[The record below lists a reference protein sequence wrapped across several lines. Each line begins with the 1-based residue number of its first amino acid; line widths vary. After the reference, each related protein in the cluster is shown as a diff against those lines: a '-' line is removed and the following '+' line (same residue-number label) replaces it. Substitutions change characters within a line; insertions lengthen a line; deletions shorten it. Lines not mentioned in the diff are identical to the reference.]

1 MDFMNGKYSNK
12 SLPLIDVSRFVLF
25 LPGVPLV
32 NEFIGSET
40 LPYIRRKPYAPTSL
54 PFLLWLVILLLP
66 LIASAQ
72 SDQHYTMFMYNKL
85 LYNPAYTG
93 SRDVTSVNADYR
105 DQWNNI
111 DGAPK
116 TANISIDAPV
126 GSYMK
131 TFRKV
136 AVGFSLTN
144 ETLGVENNTTFKA
157 YYAYRIK
164 FNQFIL
170 SLGLSGG
177 GDLYSANYIKLH
189 IYQPNDPNF
198 AANVSNNFL
207 PNFGAGAYCYD
218 DKSYISLSAPNMLQ
232 DAYDK
237 KNDNVNNNIA
247 RQTRG
252 IYLGGGHVFTLN
264 ETFKL
269 LPQILVRY
277 ASEDAYT
284 LPVNC
289 DFNVSAIFMDRFL
302 LGATYRTDKSVEAI
316 VHIQATERLNVGY
329 AYDYVI
335 SALSG
340 YTGGTHEIV
349 LGYDIVKDNSKFLT
363 PRFIKK
369 F

>member
-1 MDFMNGKYSNK
+1 MNGKYSNK
-12 SLPLIDVSRFVLF
+12 SLPMIEASRFVLL

-40 LPYIRRKPYAPTSL
+40 LPYIRKKPYAPTIL

-164 FNQFIL
+164 FNKFIL

-177 GDLYSANYIKLH
+177 GDLYSANYSKLH
-189 IYQPNDPNF
+189 RTMRSSCTSGPNIQRPSQTGSNHAAKTHSAETLKRRSTMAWTGGLMVSSLSSRPWRWRRPRRAARARGCRVGWTRRNGSF
-198 AANVSNNFL
+198 AAS
-207 PNFGAGAYCYD
+207 PPGRRSRPD
-218 DKSYISLSAPNMLQ
+218 
-232 DAYDK
+232 
-237 KNDNVNNNIA
+237 
-247 RQTRG
+247 
-252 IYLGGGHVFTLN
+252 
-264 ETFKL
+264 
-269 LPQILVRY
+269 
-277 ASEDAYT
+277 
-284 LPVNC
+284 
-289 DFNVSAIFMDRFL
+289 
-302 LGATYRTDKSVEAI
+302 
-316 VHIQATERLNVGY
+316 
-329 AYDYVI
+329 
-335 SALSG
+335 
-340 YTGGTHEIV
+340 
-349 LGYDIVKDNSKFLT
+349 
-363 PRFIKK
+363 
-369 F
+369 